1 MVSNSLEPGHRYDF
15 TSYYTNSKE
24 VFQMEIKKAMLKGI
38 AKTAEKAVEGACGSK
53 SVFIYFEPEMPKA
66 LKEAKFG
73 KNNK

>member
-1 MVSNSLEPGHRYDF
+1 
-15 TSYYTNSKE
+15 
-24 VFQMEIKKAMLKGI
+24 MEIKKAMLKGI